1 MKKHCIINL
10 TIYIKGTVMREEL
23 KKISNRYKLNNF
35 TEQITTIDNNIEL
48 KIGFL
53 GEFSSGKSTL
63 INAILEQKVLP
74 SMDKPT
80 SKTVVAIEAKDKLSE
95 IEYYRV
101 GEKKLKS
108 ISAVEFSDIA
118 LSSGDDRAMLR
129 VPSNEF
135 FQDGYTIIDTPGI
148 SSLDESDTDITYGY
162 LPFLDCAVICNHIQK
177 GSLTQSIIE
186 FIKKDEIRPIINN
199 LLFVITNSH
208 LKSPKS
214 QYKIKQEI
222 ISQLK
227 ELNKNSDLGIE
238 NIESKVVMVSAL
250 EAMEGKDNYSLDAL
264 KDSFLD
270 IFIKRKSTLVQ
281 ERVDKEL
288 VTIAGQ
294 MLDALIFKRD
304 NLNLNIDELKEKEYR
319 LEKSIDEFI
328 DRRKKILEELTILN
342 SKIFELVSS
351 IFSKYIPIMVG
362 IKRAEEVEPLI
373 IKMGSEVSSE
383 INRVISEHFEMG
395 NISDKSECFLEVGS
409 MLDELLQQID
419 VGKDIGVVVLIE
431 ILTLGTAGIAG
442 LLGFFLRSSSEML
455 VNTEGRSNL
464 KYVAQY
470 IQKVNPMETLGDRI
484 GAVIIEKKLTSK
496 LDELSE
502 RISNDIIYEVE
513 EILRRVVF
521 SMIEE
526 KLESEQNMLNQ
537 IYEEK
542 SNRTEE
548 YISLSQELS
557 DDILELQLI
566 QRG

>member
-1 MKKHCIINL
+1 
-10 TIYIKGTVMREEL
+10 MREEL
-23 KKISNRYKLNNF
+23 EKISNKYKLNNF
-35 TEQITTIDNNIEL
+35 TKQLTTIDDNIEI

-63 INAILEQKVLP
+63 INAILEKKILP
-74 SMDKPT
+74 AMDKPT
-80 SKTVVAIEAKDKLSE
+80 SKTVVAIEARDELSE

-101 GEKKLKS
+101 GEKKLKN

-118 LSSGDDRAMLR
+118 LSNGDDRAMLR

-135 FQDGYTIIDTPGI
+135 IQDGYIVIDTPGI
-148 SSLDESDTDITYGY
+148 SSLDKSDADITYGY

-177 GSLTQSIIE
+177 GSLTKSIIE

-208 LKSPKS
+208 LKSPKA
-214 QYKIKQEI
+214 QFNIKKEI
-222 ISQLK
+222 VSQL
-227 ELNKNSDLGIE
+227 ESLNKNSDLGIK

-250 EAMEGKDNYSLDAL
+250 EAIEGKEGYSLDAL
-264 KDSFLD
+264 KDSFSD
-270 IFIKRKSTLVQ
+270 IFIKRKSILIQ
-281 ERVDKEL
+281 ERVEKEL
-288 VTIAGQ
+288 KSISGQ
-294 MLDALIFKRD
+294 LLDALIYKRD
-304 NLNLNIDELKEKEYR
+304 NLDLNIDELKEKEYY
-319 LEKSIDEFI
+319 LENSIDEFI
-328 DRRKKILEELTILN
+328 ERRKNILKELTILQD
-342 SKIFELVSS
+342 KIYELVSS
-351 IFSKYIPIMVG
+351 IFSNYIPHLVD
-362 IKRAEEVEPLI
+362 IKKSEDVEPLI
-373 IKMGSEVSSE
+373 EKMGAEVSVE

-395 NISDKSECFLEVGS
+395 NISDKSESFSEVGK

-442 LLGFFLRSSSEML
+442 LLGFFLRSSSDIL
-455 VNTEGRSNL
+455 LNTEGRNNL

-470 IQKVNPMETLGDRI
+470 IKRVNPMESLGDRI
-484 GAVIIEKKLTSK
+484 GAVIIEKKMTSK
-496 LDELSE
+496 LDDLSQK
-502 RISNDIIYEVE
+502 ISNDIIHEVE

-548 YISLSQELS
+548 YIALSQELS